1 MGTLGWV
8 LLAAAFLVFMM
19 VANNSWSWVW
29 AKLRLGLQPGPQGAY
44 TGEGNLIV
52 PVPPP
57 SATPDHINVPPG
69 TPNITGPTP
78 GTIVPVPPESSTPF
92 QITPD
97 TLTTPASGIPG
108 TFTQSGL
115 PEGRS
120 IQ

>member
-1 MGTLGWV
+1 LGTLGWV

-29 AKLRLGLQPGPQGAY
+29 AKIRTGLVPGTKEA

-57 SATPDHINVPPG
+57 SEHPDHINVPEG
-69 TPNITGPTP
+69 TPNITGPAP

-97 TLTTPASGIPG
+97 ILATPASGIPG

-115 PEGRS
+115 PEGRTVP
-120 IQ
+120 